1 MQTEQ
6 PASFHKKSHLILCM
20 GVFREKFAA
29 QGNSLGVIGGHPNRI
44 NSGVAAVPLH
54 AGNVVGVGIQNQR
67 LIGFKGQLLQRRPL
81 LEPDS
86 TLGEFSL
93 NLSGSFRHQ

>member
-1 MQTEQ
+1 
-6 PASFHKKSHLILCM
+6 M

-29 QGNSLGVIGGHPNRI
+29 QGNSLGVIRGHPNRI
-44 NSGVAAVPLH
+44 NSGVAAMPLH
-54 AGNVVGVGIQNQR
+54 AGNVVGIGIQNLC

-93 NLSGSFRHQ
+93 NLSRSFRHQ